1 MDVVPFGPGSMHWD
15 TAGEYRNLLVAGS
28 ALVLQIMHPA
38 VGAAVAEHS
47 TYRQDPWG
55 RLQRTL
61 ISVQKWV
68 YGGAEGPAEGRR
80 LRRLHAP
87 IGGVDA
93 RGRRY
98 HALNGEAWAWVH
110 LTLFERF
117 IALNRYF
124 GTPYTEEQQRR
135 FYEESRQLAA
145 I

>member
-1 MDVVPFGPGSMHWD
+1 M
-15 TAGEYRNLLVAGS
+15 
-28 ALVLQIMHPA
+28 
-38 VGAAVAEHS
+38 
-47 TYRQDPWG
+47 
-55 RLQRTL
+55 
-61 ISVQKWV
+61 QKWV

-80 LRRLHAP
+80 PRRLHAP

-110 LTLFERF
+110 LALFERF

-124 GTPYTEEQQRR
+124 GTPYTEEQQRC